1 MKLEV
6 TPKAQQWFKEET
18 GVQPETGIRFF
29 GKIYG
34 KTPVHDG
41 FSIAMSVEAPDE
53 PMIKENLDGITYF
66 LWKATKSSHQHL
78 RCGITAE
85 RRTSSTH
92 RCSCTFQQIWYTV
105 NQRITG

>member
-18 GVQPETGIRFF
+18 GVQPETGIRFSENLR
-29 GKIYG
+29 

-53 PMIKENLDGITYF
+53 PMIKENQMGLPILLKKQMIGSLKGMI
-66 LWKATKSSHQHL
+66 
-78 RCGITAE
+78 
-85 RRTSSTH
+85 
-92 RCSCTFQQIWYTV
+92 
-105 NQRITG
+105 

>member
-1 MKLEV
+1 MKEEQRMKLEV

-41 FSIAMSVEAPDE
+41 FSIAMS
-53 PMIKENLDGITYF
+53 
-66 LWKATKSSHQHL
+66 Q
-78 RCGITAE
+78 
-85 RRTSSTH
+85 
-92 RCSCTFQQIWYTV
+92 
-105 NQRITG
+105 

>member
-18 GVQPETGIRFF
+18 GFSLRQAFVFR
-29 GKIYG
+29 KIYG

-66 LWKATKSSHQHL
+66 IEETDDWFFKGYDLIVDYDEKNDEPRYQFEANQEDLTK
-78 RCGITAE
+78 
-85 RRTSSTH
+85 
-92 RCSCTFQQIWYTV
+92 
-105 NQRITG
+105 

>member
-34 KTPVHDG
+34 KHLFMMVFP
-41 FSIAMSVEAPDE
+41 
-53 PMIKENLDGITYF
+53 
-66 LWKATKSSHQHL
+66 L
-78 RCGITAE
+78 RCL
-85 RRTSSTH
+85 
-92 RCSCTFQQIWYTV
+92 
-105 NQRITG
+105 